1 MDQEHLIADAST
13 SRSDRTR
20 LRIMRAAE
28 RLFGEQGI
36 NGPSL
41 RQIAIAAEQ
50 SNASVIQYHFVDK
63 DNLIREIMLARVMQ
77 MEPIRERMFAS
88 AEAQGQLDDLA
99 TLLRILCIPHIAL
112 RDEDGRFPYGEFILE
127 FMLRYRGPAASAHPF
142 DATPDKVPS
151 LVRVLS
157 LIRARLHYMDE
168 ATVSRR
174 SMTAVVVFL
183 YNLISAS
190 ELGLSEA
197 ALHRQAED
205 AILMGAQAIA
215 APLPPLTQC

>member
-1 MDQEHLIADAST
+1 MDHDDLIADAST

-20 LRIMRAAE
+20 QRIMRAAE

-63 DNLIREIMLARVMQ
+63 DNLIREIMLARVIQ
-77 MEPIRERMFAS
+77 MEPFRAKMFTA
-88 AEAQGQLDDLA
+88 AEGRGQLDDIG

-112 RDEDGRFPYGEFILE
+112 RDDDGRFPYGEFILE

-142 DATPDKVPS
+142 DATPERVPT
-151 LVRVLS
+151 LVNVLS
-157 LIRARLHYMDE
+157 LMRARLHYMDA

-174 SMTAVVVFL
+174 SMTAVVMFL
-183 YNLISAS
+183 YNLINAS
-190 ELGLSEA
+190 ESGLSEL
-197 ALHRQAED
+197 ALERQAED
-205 AILMGAQAIA
+205 SILMGAQAIS
-215 APLPPLTQC
+215 APLPPLSGI